1 MSSKIGIIGVG
12 HVGADVAYTLCREK
26 LANHLV
32 LIDQNEDKVLAEKL
46 ELEDALVVW
55 DYKIKI
61 ETQRYA
67 SLKDA
72 EFVVVSVG
80 SQNLD
85 NENRNS
91 ELMDNVKSVRETI
104 PKVVAS
110 GFSGI
115 FIVISNP
122 CDTITRLVQEVSSFP
137 KHRVIG
143 TGTLLDTSR
152 MKRVVSDELSVSPRD
167 VEGYVLGEHGESQF
181 IPWSQVRIGGEE
193 VLTANLLSETK
204 QDELKEATRL
214 GGWVIFKGK
223 GWTSMGIASMCGRLI
238 QTIQLDEGRIL
249 PVSVFDEA
257 EGIYIGYPSKIGR
270 EGILQR
276 LSLELTE
283 VEAMKYHESAET
295 VKQTYLSIKE

>member
-85 NENRNS
+85 NS

-152 MKRVVSDELSVSPRD
+152 MKRVVSDELNVSPRD

-181 IPWSQVRIGGEE
+181 IPWSQVR
-193 VLTANLLSETK
+193 
-204 QDELKEATRL
+204 L
-214 GGWVIFKGK
+214 GG
-223 GWTSMGIASMCGRLI
+223 
-238 QTIQLDEGRIL
+238 
-249 PVSVFDEA
+249 
-257 EGIYIGYPSKIGR
+257 
-270 EGILQR
+270 
-276 LSLELTE
+276 
-283 VEAMKYHESAET
+283 
-295 VKQTYLSIKE
+295 